1 MRLYMAVTADRYE
14 LPIIVTQNAI
24 DLARAYG
31 LKGNCIYQCLKQARI
46 IKDGVKFVKVEM
58 EEKI

>member
-1 MRLYMAVTADRYE
+1 MAVTADRYE
-14 LPIIVTQNAI
+14 LPIMVTQNAI

-31 LKGNCIYQCLKQARI
+31 LKGNYIYQCLKQARI